1 MNGNNIIHKTKRGD
15 GAEEKAVI
23 GKDKP
28 QRKRTPINGGP
39 MMTTEDGGSRK
50 RRNRRTEQE
59 TEAPQSGHEE
69 AIETEER

>member
-1 MNGNNIIHKTKRGD
+1 MGD
-15 GAEEKAVI
+15 N
-23 GKDKP
+23 DD
-28 QRKRTPINGGP
+28 
-39 MMTTEDGGSRK
+39 DGGTEAREK